1 MQLQLS
7 HFAESYK
14 YGYYYYEVSKDLDLY
29 LTQRERGNSGTL
41 TGLLK
46 IILGFVMLGVV
57 TCLNLT

>member
-1 MQLQLS
+1 MQLELS

-29 LTQRERGNSGTL
+29 LTQRERENSGTL

-46 IILGFVMLGVV
+46 IILCFVMLGVV